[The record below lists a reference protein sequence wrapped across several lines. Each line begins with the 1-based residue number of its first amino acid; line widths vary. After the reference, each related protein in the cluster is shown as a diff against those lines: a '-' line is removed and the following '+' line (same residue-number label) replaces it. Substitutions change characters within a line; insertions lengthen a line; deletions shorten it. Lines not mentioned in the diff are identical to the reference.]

1 MPSTTPL
8 THIAAEPMS
17 RRLALQ
23 WVGAGV
29 AAGVHSRTASAQEPM
44 RFVYGDALPP
54 HSYVEQGV
62 LRGSLPRVMEELLN
76 KRLRLPVVHQA
87 FPWARAQ
94 AMVQGGEADGFAGAA
109 TEERLLYVDTSS
121 EWLAQAR
128 LSLFTSSQNAQLARY
143 QNPRM
148 VDDLAGLR
156 IGIVRGNQW
165 AQSVMKGRQTS
176 DVPDRITAFR
186 LLINGSLD
194 LLVDVSSP
202 TKLALRGAGMDRSI
216 QELAQS
222 LAQEDVR
229 VCIGKQSPLRA
240 HLDDINNTLRSMRLD
255 GTLARLFQA

>member
-1 MPSTTPL
+1 MPRITPL
-8 THIAAEPMS
+8 THTAAQPMS
-17 RRLALQ
+17 RRLALH

-29 AAGVHSRTASAQEPM
+29 AVGLHTRTASAQEPM

-87 FPWARAQ
+87 YPWARAQ
-94 AMVQGGEADGFAGAA
+94 ALVQGGEADGFAGAA
-109 TEERLLYVDTSS
+109 TEERLRYVDVSS

-128 LSLFTSSQNAQLARY
+128 LSFFTPSQQAQLARY
-143 QNPRM
+143 QNPRL

-165 AQSVMKGRQTS
+165 AQSVMHHREFVE
-176 DVPDRITAFR
+176 VPDRISAFR
-186 LLINGSLD
+186 LLLNERLD

-202 TKLALRGAGMDRSI
+202 TKLALRAAGMDRSI
-216 QELAQS
+216 QELAQP
-222 LAQEDVR
+222 LAQEEVR
-229 VCIGKQSPLRA
+229 VCVGKHSPLRA
-240 HLDDINNTLRSMRLD
+240 HLDDINQTLRSMRLD